1 MNKSQLLYQIQ
12 GEENRLDDSLQI
24 LPHTEEEVW
33 EQFIGGDLDALS
45 QIYRRYI
52 KGLYN
57 YGRQFADHTVVMDC
71 IQDFFHDL
79 LRTRTRLGKVKYIKA
94 YCYSSVRRR
103 IVRRLMKNSNSVNIE
118 RNLKKDAFIME
129 LRENPFNDSDAELES
144 RLDQLKKACNELPPR
159 QREAI
164 LLHFYENMRYPE
176 LSMTMGIG
184 SVNSA
189 RILVSRAIHSL
200 RKKLKY

>member
-118 RNLKKDAFIME
+118 RNLKKDA
-129 LRENPFNDSDAELES
+129 ELES